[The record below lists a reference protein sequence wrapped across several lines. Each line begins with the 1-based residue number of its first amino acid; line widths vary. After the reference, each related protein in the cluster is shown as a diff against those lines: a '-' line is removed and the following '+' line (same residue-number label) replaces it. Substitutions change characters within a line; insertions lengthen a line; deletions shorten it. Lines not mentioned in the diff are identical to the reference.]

1 MTATL
6 RLLLAFWLCVAGAPA
21 WAQQMAPE
29 IMPEVRPEASSNNAA
44 AGHGESDTPTPLSN
58 ALSEYEDL
66 IQTLPD
72 DTVPDASSG
81 ASAAATPQG
90 AVPAIRRDAQGRILP
105 SRRTPIRPSVQI
117 LQGNHISKRGT
128 FQENGV
134 TVYRGSLSDKP
145 QETGNR

>member
-1 MTATL
+1 MMTATL
-6 RLLLAFWLCVAGAPA
+6 RLLLAFWLCVAVTPA

-29 IMPEVRPEASSNNAA
+29 IMPEIMPEIRPETSSNNAA
-44 AGHGESDTPTPLSN
+44 AGHGASDTPTPLSN

-117 LQGNHISKRGT
+117 LQGNHISKRGAS
-128 FQENGV
+128 QEGGV
-134 TVYRGSLSDKP
+134 TVYRGSAT
-145 QETGNR
+145 QR

>member
-1 MTATL
+1 MTAPL

-29 IMPEVRPEASSNNAA
+29 IMPEIKSETAA
-44 AGHGESDTPTPLSN
+44 AGHGASDTPTPLSS

-128 FQENGV
+128 FRENGV